1 MVREPL
7 ERESRASSRWRR
19 LSSPTTP
26 RRSDT
31 RRGAFVSD
39 VRIPARGVRR
49 RVCVNSPGASPLLA
63 AALSHKL
70 KQHIADRPG
79 IPDSVHRQ
87 QRDCLRSSPCQRH
100 PSVRRL
106 SLDGESPLRR
116 GPPLSS
122 GGELEPRACTLVGC
136 ASKTKGKGRQSV
148 QSVATPAKQSEKRRC
163 PALPSLSFR
172 RLVLCLSAQLFFIHT
187 SIQYLFTQL
196 YHSVSYSHRWASQSE
211 TAASRLLS

>member
-7 ERESRASSRWRR
+7 ECESRASSRWRS

-49 RVCVNSPGASPLLA
+49 RVCNSPGASPLLA

-70 KQHIADRPG
+70 KQHIAGRSG
-79 IPDSVHRQ
+79 ILDSVHRQ

-106 SLDGESPLRR
+106 SLDGESPLCR
-116 GPPLSS
+116 GPTLSG

-136 ASKTKGKGRQSV
+136 ASKTKGTGRQSA

-172 RLVLCLSAQLFFIHT
+172 RSFYTYPVL
-187 SIQYLFTQL
+187 YLFTHLFSQL
-196 YHSVSYSHRWASQSE
+196 LLVQSPGQYSVQQVAHLFIARGG
-211 TAASRLLS
+211 